1 MTPNKEDYLKIIYEL
16 GEYGEKIS
24 NKQIAEK
31 MSVSAPAVSE
41 MVKKLLSEGLILKD
55 KQTGY
60 LLTKKGQIL
69 ASFLYRKHR
78 LIEVFLM
85 NHLNYTADEIHEEAE
100 VLEHTVS
107 NIFIERLDKL
117 LHYPKVCPHG
127 GTIPQYGELLV
138 EKYHT
143 TLKDTKEEGTYV
155 LKRVQDNF
163 QLLKYMEQHHLSI
176 GDELTLLE
184 YNDFADAYT
193 IEKEGKQLQITS
205 AVASQIYVEKKKS

>member
-16 GEYGEKIS
+16 GEHGEKIS
-24 NKQIAEK
+24 NKQIAAK

-41 MVKKLLSEGLILKD
+41 MVKKLLQEGLILKD
-55 KQTGY
+55 KQAGY
-60 LLTKKGQIL
+60 RLTNEGMAL
-69 ASFLYRKHR
+69 TSALYRKHR

-85 NHLNYTADEIHEEAE
+85 NHLGYTADEIHEEAE

-107 NIFIERLDKL
+107 DIFIERLDKL
-117 LHYPKVCPHG
+117 LNYPKVCPHG
-127 GTIPQYGELLV
+127 GTIPQQGEPLV

-143 TLKDTKEEGTYV
+143 TLKGTAKKGSYI

-163 QLLKYMEQHHLSI
+163 QLLKYMEQHALKI

-184 YNDFADAYT
+184 YDDFAGAYT
-193 IEKEGKQLQITS
+193 IEKDGRQLQITS
-205 AVASQIYVEKKKS
+205 AVAAQIYVEKRA